1 MRVALCVKRD
11 VFGLLALRSVLP
23 FLQGCALRIFCS
35 VKTRPNE
42 EAVRELSLLK
52 VLERDFPMDVL
63 LPLAPLGDVPAPAE
77 WEPLADLAPGGGAA
91 RLLDFA
97 PDLVLSLRFSLIF
110 GQALIARI
118 PQGIINVHPGT
129 LPGYRGLYAPF
140 WQALAGEPEFGCTVH
155 IVDAGIDTG
164 PVIGQVRVRRDP
176 ARSLFWHTAQLYRG
190 GATIAGAA
198 AAGIR
203 RGQQPEVAMQPS
215 GGRYFRLPGP
225 ADFAALAE
233 TGFRLVTPADYLDC
247 LRDILDPIPAPA
259 AAQDAA
265 A

>member
-11 VFGLLALRSVLP
+11 VFGLLALRCVLP

-42 EAVRELSLLK
+42 EVVRELSLLK

-63 LPLAPLGDVPAPAE
+63 LPLAPPGEVPAPAE
-77 WEPLADLAPGGGAA
+77 WEELTDLAPTGGAA

-110 GQALIARI
+110 KRELIARI
-118 PQGIINVHPGT
+118 PQGIINVHPGA

-140 WQALAGEPEFGCTVH
+140 WQALAKEPEFGCTVH
-155 IVDAGIDTG
+155 FVDAGIDTG
-164 PVIGQVRVRRDP
+164 PVIGEARVRRDP

-190 GATIAGAA
+190 GAEIAGAA

-203 RGQQPEVAMQPS
+203 SGQRPKATPQPP

-233 TGFRLVTPADYLDC
+233 TGFALVTPADYLDC
-247 LRDILDPIPAPA
+247 LREILVPGPA
-259 AAQDAA
+259 AIRGAA